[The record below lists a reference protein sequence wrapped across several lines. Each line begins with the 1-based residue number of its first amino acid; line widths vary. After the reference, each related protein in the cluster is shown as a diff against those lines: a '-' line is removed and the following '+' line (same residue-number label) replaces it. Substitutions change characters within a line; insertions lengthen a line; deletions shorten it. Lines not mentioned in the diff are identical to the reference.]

1 MGLRV
6 CHDLDEQ
13 WPLPRQSILQITF
26 QLARILDTNCRAS
39 AGLCDL
45 DVIDGREMA
54 SRREATELRSLG
66 IPLKAQNAVIEKDDD
81 DRQFGPHHRFDFR
94 PAMREPTIADESNN
108 GLARQS
114 SLCPQRQ
121 RQPPSQSG
129 KSTRRKK
136 SHSRSK
142 GAQLTGHPHR

>member
-81 DRQFGPHHRFDFR
+81 DRQFGPHHSFRF
-94 PAMREPTIADESNN
+94 
-108 GLARQS
+108 
-114 SLCPQRQ
+114 
-121 RQPPSQSG
+121 PPSYAR
-129 KSTRRKK
+129 THHRRREQQRAG
-136 SHSRSK
+136 SAEQPLPPTPEAAPIPVRQVHE
-142 GAQLTGHPHR
+142 A